1 MSEDRGTPG
10 RLRLIVAGPEPIVHE
25 LEPIVHELDP
35 TGPAFGPDTSR
46 PADGGADLAAALDSA
61 PAEGRVA
68 LRRLIEPRGRP
79 ARYEV
84 VVDGWRFE
92 IEVESVARAI
102 LRERAS
108 GAGGRGSGPGRQVVA
123 AQIPGRI
130 VGVGIRLGEAVSAG
144 QRLLSIEAMKMENA
158 VIAPWAGTI
167 AHIGV
172 VPGQTVERG
181 DELVV
186 IE

>member
-1 MSEDRGTPG
+1 MSDDRRSPA
-10 RLRLIVAGPEPIVHE
+10 RLRVIVAGPEPIVHE
-25 LEPIVHELDP
+25 LDP
-35 TGPAFGPDTSR
+35 VPAGQSV
-46 PADGGADLAAALDSA
+46 G
-61 PAEGRVA
+61 
-68 LRRLIEPRGRP
+68 LRRLTESRGGP
-79 ARYEV
+79 ARYEA

-92 IEVESVARAI
+92 IEVESVARAV

-108 GAGGRGSGPGRQVVA
+108 GAGRRGAGIGRQVVR

-130 VGVGIRLGEAVSAG
+130 VAVGVHVGESVEAG

-158 VIAPWAGTI
+158 VIVPLAGTI

-172 VPGQTVERG
+172 VAGQTVERG